1 MHTVSRKI
9 ERLVN
14 LTIALLATKRFLTK
28 AEIFRTVEGY
38 EGTPETKERMFERD
52 KDDLR
57 ALGIEISLGSFDPV
71 FQDEAGYRINS
82 DTYQLNLGPLSPLDL
97 SLLSLAA
104 QCWQGAALDQA
115 AHRVLR
121 KLRSMGIPAD
131 QLDVPAIHSK
141 LSTSGRDIEII
152 SSAISESAL
161 LSFNYMSKDVES
173 QRRTVIPFALATHVG
188 FWYVATMDQDHMEVR
203 IFRLDRIS
211 GGVKKSS
218 PQEDFQAP
226 SDFDFQKALKNFQSN
241 QVAIFDVRKEKG
253 HLLRN
258 LATTRN
264 DLGEWDR
271 LEVPVVSLD
280 NLSSYAL
287 WHGDDVIVRAPQEL
301 VEMVKSSLQE
311 ILVNHE

>member
-1 MHTVSRKI
+1 VSRKI

-28 AEIFRTVEGY
+28 SEIFRIVEGY

-57 ALGIEISLGSFDPV
+57 ALGIEISVGSFDPV

-82 DTYQLNLGPLSPLDL
+82 DTYQLNLGLLSPLDL

-121 KLRSMGIPAD
+121 KLRSIGIPANE
-131 QLDVPAIHSK
+131 LDIPAIHSK

-152 SSAISESAL
+152 SSAISESSL
-161 LSFNYMSKDVES
+161 LSFDYISKDLGS
-173 QRRTVIPFALATHVG
+173 HNRTVIPFALATHLG
-188 FWYVATMDQDHMEVR
+188 FWYVASVDQKNQEVR
-203 IFRLDRIS
+203 IFRLDRMI
-211 GGVKKSS
+211 GHVEKSS
-218 PQEDFQAP
+218 PQKDFEAP
-226 SDFDFQKALKNFQSN
+226 KDFDFYQSLSKSQSN
-241 QVAIFDVRKEKG
+241 KMAVFDVQKGKG
-253 HLLRN
+253 HLIRN
-258 LATTRN
+258 LAASSK

-271 LEVPVVSLD
+271 LEIPIVSMD
-280 NLSSYAL
+280 NLRSLAL
-287 WHGDDVIVRAPQEL
+287 WHGDDVLVRAPEEL
-301 VEMVKSSLQE
+301 VEMIKTSLQK
-311 ILVNHE
+311 ILADHE

>member
-1 MHTVSRKI
+1 VSRKI

-28 AEIFRTVEGY
+28 SEIFRTVEGY

-57 ALGIEISLGSFDPV
+57 TLGIEILVGSFDPI

-82 DTYQLNLGPLSPLDL
+82 DTYQLDIGLLSPLDL

-121 KLRSMGIPAD
+121 KLRSIGIPAD
-131 QLDVPAIHSK
+131 ELDIPAIHSK
-141 LSTSGRDIEII
+141 LSTSGQDIEII

-161 LSFNYMSKDVES
+161 LSFNYISKDLES
-173 QRRTVIPFALATHVG
+173 QRRTVVPFALATHLG
-188 FWYVATMDQDHMEVR
+188 FWYVASVDQINQEIR
-203 IFRLDRIS
+203 IFRLDRVS
-211 GGVKKSS
+211 GRVEKST
-218 PQEDFQAP
+218 PQKDFEAP
-226 SDFDFQKALKNFQSN
+226 LEFDFQNALKNSQSN
-241 QVAIFDVRKEKG
+241 NFAILDVQKG
-253 HLLRN
+253 KGRLLRN
-258 LATTRN
+258 LAMSIK

-271 LEVPVVSLD
+271 LEVPIVSMD
-280 NLSSYAL
+280 NLLSLAL
-287 WHGDDVIVRAPQEL
+287 WHGEDVLVQEPKEL
-301 VEMVKSSLQE
+301 VDMIESALQE
-311 ILVNHE
+311 ILVDHE